1 MISDPFW
8 LLHSTLPI
16 SRCFLSTSAYC
27 ISKLISIKKSKF
39 TDHLQI
45 MVQNGIRM
53 FLNNW
58 WCCSTQIRKCTVNSS
73 TRIHK
78 TEEMLNYL
86 CITFW
91 FSFTV
96 KCYWWVAWPVPYMH
110 ISCVFIFRRSA
121 SSKFE
126 SSFFFKL
133 NNNGVSLNF
142 VECFLNYIFVYF
154 LNFKVLSFWQSLHQL
169 SKGSQWFFYHQ
180 VTNEGFF

>member
-16 SRCFLSTSAYC
+16 PRCFLSTSAYC

-58 WCCSTQIRKCTVNSS
+58 WCCSTQIRKCTVKSS

-126 SSFFFKL
+126 SSFFL
-133 NNNGVSLNF
+133 NWIITECLWISLNVF
-142 VECFLNYIFVYF
+142 WTTFLCIF
-154 LNFKVLSFWQSLHQL
+154 
-169 SKGSQWFFYHQ
+169 
-180 VTNEGFF
+180 